1 MHVALKHY
9 QHSFPQDQEE
19 RRITLILDFIS
30 PEDGDR
36 GFDITTYTEAL
47 PRPPLEPVEV
57 KIGRC
62 PPSRHGKVAKDA
74 QVYTR
79 TTQSVIFLFWDFFC
93 SFLVGFNI
101 QWTRDRKVLED
112 QMGQANEVVMVDA
125 ESYLLEGTQ
134 SNVFVVMD
142 GKVCVAIRN
151 SLSSR
156 YFLQTV
162 KIFLKGP
169 FATSFVASVPVKIFH

>member
-1 MHVALKHY
+1 ML
-9 QHSFPQDQEE
+9 
-19 RRITLILDFIS
+19 
-30 PEDGDR
+30 
-36 GFDITTYTEAL
+36 
-47 PRPPLEPVEV
+47 
-57 KIGRC
+57 RC
-62 PPSRHGKVAKDA
+62 TH
-74 QVYTR
+74 TI
-79 TTQSVIFLFWDFFC
+79 QSVIFLFYDIFFH
-93 SFLVGFNI
+93 FWFGFNI

-151 SLSSR
+151 SLNSR